1 MPQADVIG
9 VMIALA
15 LSWLISILSGSAA
28 TPQDQPLLCRDW
40 RQCRELALDAA
51 GRGDY
56 ETFHDLA
63 WRTVQLGPRQDPAL
77 MFMLAR
83 AQCLSGRPHD
93 ALVMLQRIAKSG
105 VAAEAI
111 TSDDFKRTR
120 DLPEWPEVR
129 ALIEGTP
136 PPAPKPAVPTPSR
149 AAAAAP
155 APSNPAPAPPPA
167 PPATT
172 AATAPVAPK
181 PATIDQSVRLS
192 GNFAAGGLAYD
203 IVSHRFVVGDK
214 SGRKLMVVG
223 DGADHPVDLVRAES
237 AGFHDI
243 RAVEIDE
250 RRGDL
255 WVASAGGDEWTLH
268 RMQLVSGRPLKSYN
282 ASPADGTPLN
292 LTDLAVTPGGTVLAI
307 DNAGGRLLMLKPNA
321 PGLEQVVQLKVDGA
335 TSVTATSDEDIVF
348 VAHEAGIVRIDR
360 RTKTVSNVAAS
371 SGIQFGRIERLRWH
385 RNRLIA
391 VQVTDDGTR
400 RVVRFDLN
408 RSGRSITAATELD
421 AKIPAAAGPTFAT
434 VAGDELSYLVVENDG
449 SSAQFTIR
457 RMRLP

>member
-1 MPQADVIG
+1 
-9 VMIALA
+9 MIALA
-15 LSWLISILSGSAA
+15 LSWLISILSGAA
-28 TPQDQPLLCRDW
+28 TPQDQPSVCRDW
-40 RQCRELALDAA
+40 RQCQQVALDAA
-51 GRGDY
+51 ARGDY

-136 PPAPKPAVPTPSR
+136 PPPARRPAVPTPSP
-149 AAAAAP
+149 AAAAATP
-155 APSNPAPAPPPA
+155 PSNPAPPLA

-172 AATAPVAPK
+172 GAPAPVVPK
-181 PATIDQSVRLS
+181 PAAIDQSVRLTGS
-192 GNFAAGGLAYD
+192 FAAGGLAYD

-214 SGRKLMVVG
+214 SGRKLMVVS

-255 WVASAGGDEWTLH
+255 WVASASGDEWTLH

-282 ASPADGTPLN
+282 ASSADGPPLN

-307 DNAGGRLLMLKPNA
+307 DGASGRLLTLKPNA
-321 PGLEQVVQLKVDGA
+321 AGLEQVVQLKVDGA
-335 TSVTATSDEDIVF
+335 TSVTATSDEDIVY
-348 VAHEAGIVRIDR
+348 VAHDAGIVRVDR
-360 RTKTVSNVAAS
+360 RTKAVSNVAAS
-371 SGIQFGRIERLRWH
+371 SGIHFGRIERLRWH
-385 RNRLIA
+385 RNKLIA
-391 VQVTDDGTR
+391 VQAADDGTR
-400 RVVRFDLN
+400 RVVQFDLN
-408 RSGRSITAATELD
+408 RAGRSITTATELD

-457 RMRLP
+457 RIRLP